1 MSTASASTLV
11 CTSPPLQQ
19 TAALKPSKN
28 PVNMYSKYLDFPDAP
43 VVDPNTPWQ
52 PAGHYFANGPRIHEF
67 IHEMNVRAFKK
78 YGLD

>member
-1 MSTASASTLV
+1 
-11 CTSPPLQQ
+11 
-19 TAALKPSKN
+19 
-28 PVNMYSKYLDFPDAP
+28 MYSKYLDFPDAP